1 MAETNPRNPAPG
13 SPRGLFNPLES
24 LTMNT
29 APSAPAPPF
38 AVTLGAFVARRALD
52 EPSAAGLLGV
62 PVYTLRKWIAG
73 TRAPSAAAVRLLD
86 VLGTL
91 EAIAPAVL
99 DALTPAAVPAA
110 PKRPRG
116 RPKVVETK
124 ASNQPSA
131 IETKASN

>member
-1 MAETNPRNPAPG
+1 MNDTPTPAA
-13 SPRGLFNPLES
+13 L
-24 LTMNT
+24 
-29 APSAPAPPF
+29 PSF
-38 AVTLGAFVARRALD
+38 AQDLGALITRRGLD
-52 EPSAAGLLGV
+52 EPRAAGLLGV
-62 PVYTLRKWIAG
+62 PVFTLRKWMAG

-91 EAIAPAVL
+91 DAIAPALL

-124 ASNQPSA
+124 ASNQPSTA
-131 IETKASN
+131 NF